1 MIDNKYKISIEK
13 QCKLLGI
20 NRSSLYYLPK
30 TESDENLEIMRLLGR
45 QYFSNSILWLQ
56 KDMCLASKSELL
68 CE

>member
-1 MIDNKYKISIEK
+1 MIDNKCKISIKK
-13 QCKLLGI
+13 QCKFLVI
-20 NRSSLYYLPK
+20 NRSSLYCLHK